1 MRNSS
6 SRLPS
11 PSVRELVNYFG
22 GGGQRAEEDE
32 VVDDLVDDDVFDQ
45 ADMNRTCRDQISMAR

>member
-32 VVDDLVDDDVFDQ
+32 VVDDDVFDQ